1 MAATVVKILVDD
13 FRYNLP
19 DGSLPDLIIRNFAT
33 AYKLLDYIE
42 QPSTELY
49 LDHDLGEEKTG
60 YDLITIIEKDHHQ
73 ASGSNWFGLLPAKI
87 VCVSDNGSGRLRIQQ
102 VIDNLY
108 KER

>member
-1 MAATVVKILVDD
+1 M
-13 FRYNLP
+13 
-19 DGSLPDLIIRNFAT
+19 PDLIIRNFGT

-60 YDLITIIEKDHHQ
+60 YDLITIIEKDHHE
-73 ASGSNWFGLLPAKI
+73 SSKWFGLLPAKI

-102 VIDNLY
+102 VIEKLY
-108 KER
+108 KERK